1 MWRFLTA
8 TNSRRYIDVLQD
20 IMQGYNTSYHRSICM
35 RLVDV
40 DKVNEDQVFQNLYGD
55 IKKTER
61 AVFNFKV
68 GDVVRI
74 SKVRGPFAKGYE
86 QNYTEEF
93 FTISACIPRQ
103 PPVYRLSDYDGDV
116 IEGVFYEK
124 ELQKIIVSKNKSFK
138 VEKILGQKKQ
148 GKSTLVLVKWL
159 GWPSKFN
166 SYIDK
171 KTLLD
176 LKHPDV

>member
-1 MWRFLTA
+1 M
-8 TNSRRYIDVLQD
+8 
-20 IMQGYNTSYHRSICM
+20 
-35 RLVDV
+35 
-40 DKVNEDQVFQNLYGD
+40 
-55 IKKTER
+55 
-61 AVFNFKV
+61 
-68 GDVVRI
+68 
-74 SKVRGPFAKGYE
+74 RGPFAKGYE

-93 FTISACIPRQ
+93 SPYPRVFHVK
-103 PPVYRLSDYDGDV
+103 PPVYRLKDYDGDV
-116 IEGVFYEK
+116 IEGVFYEE

-148 GKSTLVLVKWL
+148 GKSTLVLVKWV

-176 LKHPDV
+176 LQSP